1 MESHENRTPFLSKK
15 WCTIFIFCERF
26 CQFVAFVSTNFAKE
40 SHHDNRKSFQRMIIT
55 KNIQPMMKPMTK
67 QSLTA
72 IVLLVMLA
80 FASSTTVS
88 AQRLQQKMGRG
99 VVAVKNGSNATITWR
114 RFAQEPEDAKYNVY
128 VNGTKL
134 NSSPLS
140 NTNYATQSSL
150 LPAGAKVAVTLVKN
164 GVEQEQSGAY
174 VVKNYDLR
182 NIVVDIHFERGGS
195 PLQSSNF
202 DTSYVWPVDL
212 MAMAKWTMW

>member
-1 MESHENRTPFLSKK
+1 
-15 WCTIFIFCERF
+15 
-26 CQFVAFVSTNFAKE
+26 
-40 SHHDNRKSFQRMIIT
+40 
-55 KNIQPMMKPMTK
+55 MMK
-67 QSLTA
+67 QNLTNT
-72 IVLLVMLA
+72 ILLVMLA
-80 FASSTTVS
+80 FASVTTVS
-88 AQRLQQKMGRG
+88 AQRLQQTMGRG

-140 NTNYATQSSL
+140 NTNYATQSTL
-150 LPAGAKVAVTLVKN
+150 LPSGAKVTVSMVRN
-164 GVEQEQSGAY
+164 GVEEEQSGAY

-182 NIVVDIHFERGGS
+182 NIFVDIHFERGGS

-212 MAMAKWTMW
+212 DGDGEMDYVVNR